1 MFTKKYIKQI
11 IKSVLTESNERLD
24 ETIQLL
30 INQYLDELI
39 IESEDWGMG
48 EMAELLEVEDVKEIK
63 VVDINNDNDL
73 LVYVDVYCYGVR
85 YDFSF
90 VLSEIDKKN

>member
-1 MFTKKYIKQI
+1 
-11 IKSVLTESNERLD
+11 
-24 ETIQLL
+24 
-30 INQYLDELI
+30 
-39 IESEDWGMG
+39 MG

-90 VLSEIDKKN
+90 VLSEIESRLYDWLKDVKLIVREIHINSKEFGPGIDW